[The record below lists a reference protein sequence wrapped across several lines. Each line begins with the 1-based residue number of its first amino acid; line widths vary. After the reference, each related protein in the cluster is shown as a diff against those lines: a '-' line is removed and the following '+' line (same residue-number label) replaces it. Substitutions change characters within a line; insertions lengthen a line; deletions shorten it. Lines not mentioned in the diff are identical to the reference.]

1 MLRARAGRVA
11 TQEVK
16 AWRLLA
22 FSIGGRRFAA
32 KTDELAGVSGWR
44 EPISVA
50 SRTPFVSGV
59 VRLGQT
65 VLPIWD
71 LAARLGLSPR
81 GSERLWLQAKHT
93 LGAMAICI
101 DDEMPVIETVERI
114 AVRPYHGRDVPAHGS
129 FSSGTVEIP
138 ILALSLLGSAY
149 NQ

>member
-11 TQEVK
+11 TQDAR

-22 FSIGGRRFAA
+22 FSIGGCRFAA
-32 KTDELAGVSGWR
+32 KADELAGVSGWR
-44 EPISVA
+44 EPIALA

-93 LGAMAICI
+93 LGTMAICI
-101 DDEMPVIETVERI
+101 DDEIPVIETVERI
-114 AVRPYHGRDVPAHGS
+114 AIRPYYGRDVPAHGS

-138 ILALSLLGSAY
+138 ILAPSLLGSAY
-149 NQ
+149 SQ

>member
-11 TQEVK
+11 TQEAR

-44 EPISVA
+44 EPIAVA

-65 VLPIWD
+65 VLPIWN
-71 LAARLGLSPR
+71 LAARLGLVPR

-93 LGAMAICI
+93 LGTMAICI

-114 AVRPYHGRDVPAHGS
+114 AIRPYHGQDVPAHGS

-138 ILALSLLGSAY
+138 ILALSLLGPAF